1 LDALNEAERQISR
14 SQSLQEEIPN
24 LEVDVGP
31 IQEKSSI
38 ESTLNREDTLPQEV
52 LQVLLFFAFIR

>member
-24 LEVDVGP
+24 LEVDIGP

-38 ESTLNREDTLPQEV
+38 EPTLNREDILPQEI
-52 LQVLLFFAFIR
+52 LQVLFFAFIR